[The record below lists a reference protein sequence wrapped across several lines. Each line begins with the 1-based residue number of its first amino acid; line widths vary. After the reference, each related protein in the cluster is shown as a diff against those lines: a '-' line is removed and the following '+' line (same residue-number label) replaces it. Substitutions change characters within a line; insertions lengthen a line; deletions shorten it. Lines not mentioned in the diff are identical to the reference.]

1 MASKSGPGK
10 IQQRF
15 TRMIARVPWL
25 RRRYA
30 RYVLRYIE
38 KSRKKGRDLPPE
50 LAQLDRQLI
59 RVPPSKRAELL
70 ETALVTGNDPSAA
83 SSRAMRRALARQ
95 SRQRS
100 SGKGQRPGTV
110 GGSRVIERR

>member
-1 MASKSGPGK
+1 MASKTRSGK

-15 TRMIARVPWL
+15 SRLIARVPWL

-30 RYVLRYIE
+30 RYVLRSIE

-50 LAQLDRQLI
+50 LTQLERQLT
-59 RVPPSKRAELL
+59 RVPPSKRAEVL
-70 ETALVTGNDPSAA
+70 ETALVAGSDPSAA
-83 SSRAMRRALARQ
+83 SSRAMRRAMARQ
-95 SRQRS
+95 NRQRP
-100 SGKGQRPGTV
+100 SGKGQRPGTM